1 MITMLMD
8 CCKFT
13 LIYCFYK
20 YVIIVFISVIIFYPC
35 MEIAYFGW
43 IILII
48 SIFLKFKKVCKE
60 IGGMAYYGWILSS
73 FYKELIK

>member
-1 MITMLMD
+1 
-8 CCKFT
+8 
-13 LIYCFYK
+13 
-20 YVIIVFISVIIFYPC
+20 